1 MIVQKVM
8 AENGI
13 DAFVNPEN
21 TLPPFKLGG
30 ADEPG
35 INARPAM
42 SCCTAFT
49 ALLGGPEIEV
59 PAGYIQTVF
68 EPQWVLS
75 ADKNEIR
82 ERSPAPS
89 SHELPNPMP
98 ISLMLWAAPGSDPS
112 VIKVASAYEAAT
124 HHRVPPPAFGPLP
137 QVRRTAR

>member
-1 MIVQKVM
+1 
-8 AENGI
+8 
-13 DAFVNPEN
+13 VNPEN

-35 INARPAM
+35 VNSRPAM

-75 ADKNEIR
+75 TDKARYETVTGTV
-82 ERSPAPS
+82 ESK
-89 SHELPNPMP
+89 LPNPMP

-112 VIKVASAYEAAT
+112 VIKIASAYEAAT
-124 HHRVPPPAFGPLP
+124 HHRKPPPSFGPLP